1 MPKHFPPE
9 IKTRALE
16 LYIIGDKSA
25 REISEQ
31 LFDEFTT
38 EIKPSTIYLWARQN
52 EWDVEKKEVEDKAF
66 EAAKAL
72 DMGIIGERQI
82 MEGMI
87 YLQFVQNVLSVL
99 VEEISDEALLRTLAQ
114 RLRSLIQTQEPTL
127 Q

>member
-38 EIKPSTIYLWARQN
+38 EIKPSTIYGQDRMN
-52 EWDVEKKEVEDKAF
+52 
-66 EAAKAL
+66 
-72 DMGIIGERQI
+72 
-82 MEGMI
+82 GM
-87 YLQFVQNVLSVL
+87 
-99 VEEISDEALLRTLAQ
+99 
-114 RLRSLIQTQEPTL
+114 
-127 Q
+127 